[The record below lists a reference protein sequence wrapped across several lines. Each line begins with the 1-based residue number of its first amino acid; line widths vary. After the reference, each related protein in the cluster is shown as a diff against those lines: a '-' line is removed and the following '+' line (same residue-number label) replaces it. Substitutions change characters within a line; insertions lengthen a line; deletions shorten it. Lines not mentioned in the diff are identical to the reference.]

1 MVPTAKRITETMN
14 LIIVP
19 TASSS
24 VKVYIVPSKH
34 GWLPFLLWRKQMHY
48 FMGCTA
54 AIRGVK

>member
-34 GWLPFLLWRKQMHY
+34 G
-48 FMGCTA
+48 
-54 AIRGVK
+54 